1 MAVQPPP
8 DAASQPFFCCF
19 PAGKWVT
26 TNTTG
31 NKYELAYTRAATR
44 LIKYFKGGN
53 DNSTSMDLTTPTVA
67 QLAWTEDGQGTDQNY
82 TFGLWIPKDYQ
93 VRGSVRAAPCRF
105 FCWLCAD

>member
-1 MAVQPPP
+1 M
-8 DAASQPFFCCF
+8 
-19 PAGKWVT
+19 T

-82 TFGLWIPKDYQ
+82 TFGLWIPKEYQ
-93 VRGSVRAAPCRF
+93 VRGRWEARCRMPVQ
-105 FCWLCAD
+105 